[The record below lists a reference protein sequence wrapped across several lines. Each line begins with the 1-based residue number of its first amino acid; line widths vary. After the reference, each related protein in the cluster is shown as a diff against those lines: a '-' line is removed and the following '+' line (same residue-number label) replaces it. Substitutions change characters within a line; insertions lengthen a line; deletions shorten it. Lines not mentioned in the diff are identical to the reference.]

1 MGWQSSSLGPKRR
14 GVMET
19 STLACGWPASQASSQ
34 GPGQSLNQHI
44 GHKEGL
50 QARPASRHG
59 PHLHLCLLLPVSLS
73 LSLSLS
79 LFAGTLRMKNGHG
92 PDSHRR
98 ECRHAH
104 NGEVRRPSQ
113 ASSNKSSPR
122 PVSKPYGQPTKSSML
137 SLSLSLSLPLSFC
150 APEAYRR

>member
-1 MGWQSSSLGPKRR
+1 MRWQSSSLGPKRR

-19 STLACGWPASQASSQ
+19 STLACGWPASQAPSQ
-34 GPGQSLNQHI
+34 EPGQSLNQHI

-73 LSLSLS
+73 LSLSL
-79 LFAGTLRMKNGHG
+79 FAGTLRMKNGHG

-113 ASSNKSSPR
+113 ASRSKSSPW
-122 PVSKPYGQPTKSSML
+122 PVSKPYGQPTKLSM
-137 SLSLSLSLPLSFC
+137 LSLSLSLPLSLC
-150 APEAYRR
+150 APEAYMR